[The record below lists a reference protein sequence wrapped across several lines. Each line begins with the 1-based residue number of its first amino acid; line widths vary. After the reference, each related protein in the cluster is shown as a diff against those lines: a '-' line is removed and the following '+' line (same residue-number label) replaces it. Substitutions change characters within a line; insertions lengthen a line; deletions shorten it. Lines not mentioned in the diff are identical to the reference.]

1 MIQKFQEYLNSRL
14 LLLRLE
20 VSERISKTLAA
31 FLRRIVLLMLFVLF
45 LVFGGI
51 ALSLYLG
58 DILDNEIYGFL
69 AVSGGFLVLFFLF
82 LVLSKP
88 LMEKPFMNQVIKI
101 LFEKRNEQEKDT
113 GQQS

>member
-20 VSERISKTLAA
+20 VSEKISKTLAA
-31 FLRRIVLLMLFVLF
+31 FLRRIVLLMLFMLF
-45 LVFGGI
+45 LVFGAI

-58 DILDNEIYGFL
+58 DVMDNTTLGFL
-69 AVSGGFLVLFFLF
+69 IVSGAFLVLFFLG
-82 LVLSKP
+82 LALSKP
-88 LMEKPFMNQVIKI
+88 LLEKPFMNQAIRI
-101 LFEKRNEQEKDT
+101 LFEKKNEQNDT